1 MTTDFQHMH
10 GLVRPLMQ
18 PLLLASKA
26 AFVSTRA
33 LSGATW
39 AWTRHPIV
47 QTWTHYYLCHKS
59 GRSMTIEL
67 DINSGD
73 TFKLLLDRPFA

>member
-1 MTTDFQHMH
+1 M
-10 GLVRPLMQ
+10 VRPLMQ

-26 AFVSTRA
+26 VFVSTRA

-47 QTWTHYYLCHKS
+47 QTWTHYYLCYKS
-59 GRSMTIEL
+59 GCAMTIEL
-67 DINSGD
+67 DRINSRD
-73 TFKLLLDRPFA
+73 TFKLLPDHPFA